1 MLQSAYTGL
10 KSEYTSKIQLVMPK
24 KPRDPFKGTTAD
36 YIWQPKNYTQTPEM
50 IVDVYI
56 KKVDIRG
63 DVILR
68 FTEDM

>member
-1 MLQSAYTGL
+1 
-10 KSEYTSKIQLVMPK
+10 MPK